1 MGKLLVIFF
10 GGVLLNNFILSRF
23 LGICPFIGISQRVET
38 AAGMSAAVIFVMG
51 LASVVTWLF
60 RHMILVPLGL
70 EYLQTIGFILIIAAL
85 VQLVEMV
92 IQKTS
97 PPLYQALG
105 IYLPLITTN
114 CAVLGVTILNVS
126 ESYNLLEAAV
136 NGVAGASGFA
146 LAILLFAAIRERME
160 LSEIPES
167 LKGFPIAL
175 ITAWLMSMAFLGFAG
190 FRLEALFG
198 VM

>member
-51 LASVVTWLF
+51 LASVVTWFF

-126 ESYNLLEAAV
+126 KSYNLLEAAI

-175 ITAWLMSMAFLGFAG
+175 ITAGLMSMAFLGFAG
-190 FRLEALFG
+190 FRLQALFG

>member
-51 LASVVTWLF
+51 LASVVTWFF

-175 ITAWLMSMAFLGFAG
+175 ITAGLMSMAFLGFAG
-190 FRLEALFG
+190 FRLQALFG

>member
-51 LASVVTWLF
+51 LASVVTWFF

-126 ESYNLLEAAV
+126 ENYNLLEAAV

-175 ITAWLMSMAFLGFAG
+175 ITAGLMSMAFLGFAG
-190 FRLEALFG
+190 FRLQALFG

>member
-51 LASVVTWLF
+51 LASVVTWFF

-126 ESYNLLEAAV
+126 ENYNLLEATV

-175 ITAWLMSMAFLGFAG
+175 ITAGLMSMAFLGFAG
-190 FRLEALFG
+190 FRLQALFG

>member
-1 MGKLLVIFF
+1 MAKLLVIFF

-51 LASVVTWLF
+51 LASVVTWFF

-175 ITAWLMSMAFLGFAG
+175 ITAGLMSMAFLGFAG
-190 FRLEALFG
+190 FRLQALFG